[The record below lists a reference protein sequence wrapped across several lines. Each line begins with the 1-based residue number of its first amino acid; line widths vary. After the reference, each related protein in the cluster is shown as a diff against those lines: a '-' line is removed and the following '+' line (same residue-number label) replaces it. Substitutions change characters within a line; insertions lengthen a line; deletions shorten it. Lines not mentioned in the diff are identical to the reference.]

1 VIRIAIT
8 PSVKAI
14 SRSGRTGQLSR
25 RDRTDVLLRWSEG
38 PMSRPGGRKRV
49 RSVPE
54 NPQRRT
60 PELDQVRRLLFPSL
74 PPDEGWARI
83 EGALAAA
90 TDDARIDAIEDLAE
104 GDLPA
109 DLIAALKRLQAQQP

>member
-1 VIRIAIT
+1 
-8 PSVKAI
+8 
-14 SRSGRTGQLSR
+14 
-25 RDRTDVLLRWSEG
+25 
-38 PMSRPGGRKRV
+38 MSRPGGRTRV

-83 EGALAAA
+83 EGALDAA